1 MNNASA
7 SAEPSTLGDGP
18 EHYCKTIE
26 ASFDATHSRDDVA
39 NCLLMGVPNQR
50 TPHPD
55 RQNTLHSAELLRVW
69 LQV

>member
-1 MNNASA
+1 MRLLQLSLAS
-7 SAEPSTLGDGP
+7 LGDALNN
-18 EHYCKTIE
+18 YCESIE
-26 ASFDATHSRDDVA
+26 ASFDAAHSRDDVA